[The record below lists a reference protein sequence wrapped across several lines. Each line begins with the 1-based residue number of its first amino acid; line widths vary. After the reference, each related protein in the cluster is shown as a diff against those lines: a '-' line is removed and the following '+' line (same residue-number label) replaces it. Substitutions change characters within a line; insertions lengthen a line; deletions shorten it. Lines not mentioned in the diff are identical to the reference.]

1 MGSRSPMGMGNFEVG
16 NGRPIVEYRDPL
28 RSPVQK
34 MTQPIEM
41 PFGLWPRMVLRNH
54 VLDGDPEVLRD
65 VAMAT
70 NFGTQFAVTGFV

>member
-1 MGSRSPMGMGNFEVG
+1 MGMGNFEVG

-41 PFGLWPRMVLRNH
+41 PFGWVVASNGLKESCVRWRSRGAEGRCHGNQFWDAICRNWLC
-54 VLDGDPEVLRD
+54 VNDND
-65 VAMAT
+65 
-70 NFGTQFAVTGFV
+70 